1 MWSEKNYLFK
11 VDRKNAVTT
20 KLELKTAQHEALSY
34 GANMSVI
41 FAIFPSCGRLKSSPS
56 VSAFFP
62 ISEFSYFVIRF
73 LNQIFFCH

>member
-1 MWSEKNYLFK
+1 MWSEKNDLFK

-41 FAIFPSCGRLKSSPS
+41 FAIFPSCGRLRQRGNWNKKISYLFVSSCTL
-56 VSAFFP
+56 FWDG
-62 ISEFSYFVIRF
+62 F
-73 LNQIFFCH
+73 LG